1 MYTPLPII
9 SEAAGGRA
17 VAPRKSIYARYID
30 GRYHRLRNLAST
42 VLQIALFVTPW
53 LTWGDRPLVWLDIQ
67 GRKLHLPGFTLWPQE
82 THFLWLTLLFLALTL
97 FLTTTLVG
105 RIWCG
110 YACPQTLLTQSFMMV
125 ERWLQG
131 DRARRLRAAQH
142 PTLAS
147 RLRIALTWLAWAG
160 MGLWLAVT
168 LVGYLHPIR
177 LTLSE
182 LASGQLAPGW
192 LGLLVFI
199 AGVSFLDFGFFRE
212 QFCHYLCPYARF
224 QSALFDSETLLVAY
238 DTERG
243 EPRGKNGQ
251 GDCVDCT
258 WCVQVC
264 PMGIDI
270 RGGSQLECISC
281 GACIDACQPVMEKVH
296 KPTGLIRYRP
306 LEGDRH
312 RWLRPRVRAYLVLL
326 AVVGSL
332 LAGSWL
338 ARSPWDFTV
347 VRRPTLIKTADGL
360 PGNLYELHL
369 VNRTEQPVVMLVGLR
384 GLPGATLALAGNP
397 RTVKGGELVRC
408 EVVVTAPAGAVVRSF
423 QFEVTSRSP
432 GGEPEAAQ
440 GVTRCKP
447 ASFLQL

>member
-1 MYTPLPII
+1 MYTPLPIS
-9 SEAAGGRA
+9 SEPEGGRA
-17 VAPRKSIYARYID
+17 VAPRKSIYARYVD
-30 GRYHRLRNLAST
+30 GRFHRLRNLSST
-42 VLQIALFVTPW
+42 VLQIALFVVPW

-67 GRKLHLPGFTLWPQE
+67 GRKFHLPGFTLWPQE

-125 ERWLQG
+125 ERWFEG

-142 PTLAS
+142 PTAATRAR
-147 RLRIALTWLAWAG
+147 RLLTLGAWAG
-160 MGLWLAVT
+160 MAFWLGLT

-177 LTLSE
+177 VTIQELLT
-182 LASGQLAPGW
+182 GQLAPGW
-192 LGLLVFI
+192 LLLLAFVSC
-199 AGVSFLDFGFFRE
+199 VSFLDFGFFRE
-212 QFCHYLCPYARF
+212 QMCHYVCPYARF

-238 DTERG
+238 DTCRG
-243 EPRGKNGQ
+243 EPKGKHAG
-251 GDCVDCT
+251 GDCVDCG

-270 RGGSQLECISC
+270 RQGSQLECISC
-281 GACIDACQPVMEKVH
+281 GACIDACQPVMEKLH
-296 KPTGLIRYRP
+296 RPTGLIGYRP
-306 LEGDRH
+306 VDSDRH
-312 RWLRPRVRAYLVLL
+312 RWLRPRVKVYLTLL
-326 AVVGSL
+326 GIVGTL
-332 LAGSWL
+332 LVGSWL

-347 VRRPTLIKTADGL
+347 ARKPTVIKTAEGL
-360 PGNLYELHL
+360 SANCYELHL
-369 VNRTEQPVVMLVGLR
+369 VNRTEEPLIMTVALR
-384 GLPGATLALAGNP
+384 GLPGGAVALAGNP

-408 EVVVTAPAGAVVRSF
+408 EVVVTAPAGALVRSF
-423 QFEVTSRSP
+423 QFEVTT
-432 GGEPEAAQ
+432 Q